1 MRVRRKGKN
10 MEEERIE
17 KIYEILNNIPVTV
30 DNFDTIQ
37 KIRESLLNQ
46 DYIGALK
53 KLEILSKEQKNDN
66 KVEESYKQEEEESR
80 NKNAAPIKFR
90 IARKVNGSI

>member
-30 DNFDTIQ
+30 DNFDTIRFH
-37 KIRESLLNQ
+37 KPT
-46 DYIGALK
+46 D
-53 KLEILSKEQKNDN
+53 
-66 KVEESYKQEEEESR
+66 
-80 NKNAAPIKFR
+80 
-90 IARKVNGSI
+90 